1 MNRFS
6 IYYTKQAKKALK
18 NLDKPVL
25 VMIKAWLEKNL
36 LNTENPRKYGKAL
49 KGKYSGYW
57 RYRIG
62 SYRIIAEIRD
72 NELMIIFVDLGHRKE
87 IYR

>member
-18 NLDKPVL
+18 KLDKPVL

-36 LNTENPRKYGKAL
+36 LNTANPRKYGKAL

-72 NELMIIFVDLGHRKE
+72 SELMIVFVDLGHRKE

>member
-18 NLDKPVL
+18 KLDKPVL

-36 LNTENPRKYGKAL
+36 LNTANPRKYGKAL

-72 NELMIIFVDLGHRKE
+72 NELMIVFVDLGHRKE

>member
-18 NLDKPVL
+18 RLDKPVL

-36 LNTENPRKYGKAL
+36 LNTANPRKYGKAL

-72 NELMIIFVDLGHRKE
+72 NELMIVFVDLGHRKE